1 MKRLT
6 LFKTAFSAL
15 SFILLISACV
25 TKKDPMPQTE
35 ITKWAYG
42 KKGAVSLTYDDGS
55 INQFR
60 NALPI
65 MNDLDLKAT
74 FFIITGQIP
83 GSQYQGKFIGRP
95 VETIIAET
103 ASIPTNEENFFERAS
118 AAGFLGYK
126 GTLDYHTS
134 AGAAIDANKKEEAYK
149 IIDDLYKKVRS
160 GDFKVGHRV
169 SNESIEAE
177 GVTWDHI
184 RSYAAQ
190 GHEFASHTV
199 THPRLAALDET
210 NMVYELEKS
219 KEDILNQLGADHTF
233 SVEGPYGTED
243 ERVMD
248 YIHKIYPASRNRM
261 PESYLLELN
270 RSSRLSPTVPEKE
283 YVQWQR
289 GATTKTPLPLMK
301 TWIDT
306 VATNDNNWLVLVFH
320 GVDGIGWES
329 LTSDH
334 LKEYFEY
341 IKAKEDDLW
350 VATFGDVTKY
360 MRQRMSAKL
369 QTSEKNGDVFIE
381 VRHSLDNSMY
391 NMPLTLKTYV
401 ASDWKHVKVTQ
412 DENEQVVL
420 PQIDEKG
427 AYILYQVNAN
437 SEPVRLSNSTL

>member
-1 MKRLT
+1 MKLSP
-6 LFKTAFSAL
+6 LFSIMLSAFS
-15 SFILLISACV
+15 FGLLASSCS
-25 TKKDPMPQTE
+25 TQNSLPETE

-42 KKGAVSLTYDDGS
+42 KNAAVSITYDDGS

-95 VETIIAET
+95 VEDIIKET
-103 ASIPTNEENFFERAS
+103 ATVQTNDENFFERAS
-118 AAGFLGYK
+118 AAGFLGYR
-126 GTLDYHTS
+126 GTLEYHTS
-134 AGAAIDANKKEEAYK
+134 AGAAIDAGKKEEAYK
-149 IIDDLYKKVRS
+149 IIDGLYEKVRA
-160 GDFKVGHRV
+160 GEFKLGHKV
-169 SNESIEAE
+169 SNESKEAE
-177 GVTWDHI
+177 GVTWDDI

-199 THPRLAALDET
+199 THPRLAALDEV

-219 KEDILNQLGADHTF
+219 KEDILNQLGPNYIF
-233 SVEGPYGTED
+233 SVEGPYGTEN
-243 ERVMD
+243 ERVME

-261 PESYLLELN
+261 PESYLMELN
-270 RSSRLSPTVPEKE
+270 RSSRVSPTNSEKE

-329 LTSDH
+329 LTSDD
-334 LKEYFEY
+334 LKEYFGY
-341 IKAKEDDLW
+341 IKAKDDNLW

-360 MRQRMSAKL
+360 MRQRMSANV
-369 QTSEKNGDVFIE
+369 QTSKKKDDIFVELT
-381 VRHSLDNSMY
+381 HSLDNSIY
-391 NMPLTLKTYV
+391 NIPLTLKSYV
-401 ASDWKHVKVTQ
+401 APDWEQVSVTQ
-412 DENEQVVL
+412 DGEEKL
-420 PQIDEKG
+420 LTPQRDGKG
-427 AYILYQVNAN
+427 SYILYQAN
-437 SEPVRLSNSTL
+437 PNSTPIKLSKSTL